1 MSSSNS
7 LSNSKWA
14 SREALQ
20 ARRKVVENLGEE
32 GLAAFLEALV
42 VEAQRPVPPTLSN
55 WQVHRAWA
63 DGALNLAKRVQEFL
77 SIEKI
82 DQDMKD
88 LDEHDRQLASR
99 RPVGEQNPWA
109 SFKNEPYGNK
119 GSV

>member
-1 MSSSNS
+1 MNSSNS

-14 SREALQ
+14 SKEALQ

-63 DGALNLAKRVQEFL
+63 DGALNLAHRLQEFL

-82 DQDMKD
+82 DQDLRE
-88 LDEHDRQLASR
+88 LDDRDRQLAAR
-99 RPVGEQNPWA
+99 KPVGEQNPWK
-109 SFKNEPYGNK
+109 SYKDDR
-119 GSV
+119 